1 MKAAEPLV
9 KHLVLIG
16 GGHSHL
22 AVLRGLGMR
31 PVPGLMV
38 TLISREI
45 LVPYS
50 GAMPA
55 FIAGRYQPEDMFIDL
70 RPLARFAGARLIQA
84 DIDSIDLEARS
95 IVLPRRPELSFDVLS
110 LNIGSIPDTSGL
122 PGAPGAYRWRQ
133 AHRRLP
139 GGLGG
144 NPRAGRPGLATG

>member
-1 MKAAEPLV
+1 MKASEPLV

-22 AVLRGLGMR
+22 AVIRSLGMR

-50 GAMPA
+50 GALPA

-70 RPLARFAGARLIQA
+70 RPLARFGGARLIQA
-84 DIDSIDLEARS
+84 DIDSIDLEARVIS
-95 IVLPRRPELSFDVLS
+95 LPERPELPFDVLS
-110 LNIGSIPDTSGL
+110 LNIGSIPDTSGM
-122 PGAPGAYRWRQ
+122 PGAIEHTVRVKPIDGF
-133 AHRRLP
+133 
-139 GGLGG
+139 
-144 NPRAGRPGLATG
+144 LAE